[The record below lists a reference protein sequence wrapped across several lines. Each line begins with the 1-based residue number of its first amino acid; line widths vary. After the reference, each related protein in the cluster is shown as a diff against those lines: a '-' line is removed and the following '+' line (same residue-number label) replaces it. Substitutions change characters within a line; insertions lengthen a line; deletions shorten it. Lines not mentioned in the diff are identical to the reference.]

1 MTSAPKTLPREWAR
15 NWMTRP
21 PEEYTAVYEVDL
33 SPEDLA
39 ILEARA
45 EAAGLTVEG
54 YMRACI
60 LDPEGS
66 A

>member
-1 MTSAPKTLPREWAR
+1 
-15 NWMTRP
+15 MTRP
-21 PEEYTAVYEVDL
+21 PEDYKNVLTFDF
-33 SPEDLA
+33 SPDELA

-54 YMRACI
+54 YMRAC
-60 LDPEGS
+60 LLTPEGN